1 MSSQVTMVETPWG
14 NAGELRSRMLQ
25 PIRGAPRTKIDR
37 HQRERLYAAMVA
49 LASERG
55 YEAVSVSALIELAG
69 VSRSDF
75 YRHFA
80 GKRECFVA
88 TERAIME
95 RLGDLVALHYDGQGS
110 ALRAGIGQIVA
121 QPAAARLCFSEV
133 EAAGEEALAVMRGAE
148 EALERLFETAFAER
162 HSEEMPAE
170 VSRAVVGGVREVVFS
185 RLAAG
190 RETELL
196 DLTDEL
202 WEWAFGY
209 QPPPRTLRKR
219 PRRQSPRKEPR
230 VAPIDRGERL
240 LEATLR
246 VVATKGFGAATIG
259 EIAEGAGVSLSTFYG
274 HFATKA
280 EAFEAALDAAQFRV
294 FGDALPAYRR
304 AKTWPEGVRL
314 GLEMMMRFFAEE
326 PEVARCLLIEIQT
339 AGPRVLEHRETTMA
353 VMRSFLAPGYKRA
366 PHAPAIAAE
375 AVGGAAVTLVVDMVR
390 AGETERLPELTPTLT
405 YLTLAPFLGA
415 EAACAAALAEEEGRP
430 GARPLRDR

>member
-1 MSSQVTMVETPWG
+1 
-14 NAGELRSRMLQ
+14 
-25 PIRGAPRTKIDR
+25 
-37 HQRERLYAAMVA
+37 
-49 LASERG
+49 
-55 YEAVSVSALIELAG
+55 
-69 VSRSDF
+69 
-75 YRHFA
+75 
-80 GKRECFVA
+80 
-88 TERAIME
+88 
-95 RLGDLVALHYDGQGS
+95 
-110 ALRAGIGQIVA
+110 
-121 QPAAARLCFSEV
+121 
-133 EAAGEEALAVMRGAE
+133 
-148 EALERLFETAFAER
+148 
-162 HSEEMPAE
+162 
-170 VSRAVVGGVREVVFS
+170 
-185 RLAAG
+185 
-190 RETELL
+190 
-196 DLTDEL
+196 
-202 WEWAFGY
+202 
-209 QPPPRTLRKR
+209 
-219 PRRQSPRKEPR
+219 

-314 GLEMMMRFFAEE
+314 GLEMMMRFLAEE
-326 PEVARCLLIEIQT
+326 PEIARCLLIEIQT
-339 AGPRVLEHRETTMA
+339 AGPRALEHRETTMA
-353 VMRSFLAPGYKRA
+353 VLRSFLAPGYKRA
-366 PHAPAIAAE
+366 PNAPAIAAE